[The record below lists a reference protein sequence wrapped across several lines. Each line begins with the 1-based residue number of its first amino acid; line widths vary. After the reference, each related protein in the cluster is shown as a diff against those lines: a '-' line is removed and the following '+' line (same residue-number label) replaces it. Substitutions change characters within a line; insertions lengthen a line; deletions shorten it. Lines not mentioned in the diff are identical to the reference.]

1 MSSSLS
7 DLDVPQP
14 LGNVVEALRVGDIVH
29 EHDSHGPPVVARGD
43 GVEPFLSRG
52 VPDLSIFI
60 IFTISKHNSSVKYK
74 S

>member
-1 MSSSLS
+1 MKSNPP

-52 VPDLSIFI
+52 VPDLSIFM
-60 IFTISKHNSSVKYK
+60 IFAISKHTSS
-74 S
+74 